1 MVDGTGL
8 RPTTDGSAGSK
19 DIADKYM
26 IETYPK
32 QYESVIESL
41 PPIPEPPKPEPPK
54 PSKPTQKS
62 PSTPSHIKHYNPD
75 HSEFE
80 PSATIQAVT
89 SVTINIATK
98 YIFDGISNYV
108 GSVAG
113 EAARQAAISTN
124 PISGMQLAPVSGN
137 LPNFATNADDISR
150 YVAKVTSGVTK
161 VVGYATG
168 GVLDYLFQVHS
179 GEDEKDALIKTL
191 LHVGIGVAMAAIG
204 LSTIATFALTLVAT
218 MAFDWVYDNADI
230 IKGYLS
236 KTFSFA

>member
-1 MVDGTGL
+1 MDRTGL
-8 RPTTDGSAGSK
+8 RPTTDGSAGSDK
-19 DIADKYM
+19 IANDYM
-26 IETYPK
+26 FETYHK
-32 QYESVIESL
+32 QVTSVPHPARE
-41 PPIPEPPKPEPPK
+41 PEPPKPEPPK

-62 PSTPSHIKHYNPD
+62 PSTPSYIKQYNPD
-75 HSEFE
+75 HNEFE
-80 PSATIQAVT
+80 APAIIQVVT
-89 SVTINIATK
+89 SVAINTVTN

-150 YVAKVTSGVTK
+150 HIAKVTSGVTK

-191 LHVGIGVAMAAIG
+191 LHVGVTVAVTAAGITGG
-204 LSTIATFALTLVAT
+204 LAFGMSLLGTFLV
-218 MAFDWVYDNADI
+218 DLVYDNADSI
-230 IKGYLS
+230 RNYFS
-236 KTFSFA
+236 KSFEYA